1 MKIKINAK
9 NDSLRSILES
19 EGFIFPCGG
28 KGLCGRCKIVA
39 PTLPI
44 TEKDLTFIP
53 NPELERG
60 VRLACDKVVDGEVEI
75 DCLLK
80 RVEERKKKISEADA
94 YVVFEDGRTVVG
106 LASGGEVLDEVILP
120 ATPTEYRALRS
131 TAQRETVELYEAH
144 GLAKATMMLVS
155 GTPQKFTEVT
165 GIIEEYDYCTTAEAK
180 LFDMTAEEVLILP
193 KPTALVGGDILLE
206 MLTREVGTM
215 LVKDGY
221 ICYLDDNS
229 LFVARVIPNIKA
241 PLTYLTAVEYFARK
255 FNPTQKLVVGENALL
270 KGCDLEIVE
279 STVSQNSANLLASN
293 RPKAKMDRLAKKVVE
308 LSLAEDD
315 LFQDLLSEMANKA

>member
-28 KGLCGRCKIVA
+28 KGLCGRCKIIA

-44 TEKDLTFIP
+44 TEKDVTFIQKSDL
-53 NPELERG
+53 ELG
-60 VRLACDKVVDGEVEI
+60 VRLACDKVIDGEVEI
-75 DCLLK
+75 DCLLQK
-80 RVEERKKKISEADA
+80 VEERKKKISESDA

-106 LASGGEVLDEVILP
+106 LASGGEVLDEIILP
-120 ATPTEYRALRS
+120 VTPTEYRALRS
-131 TAQRETVELYEAH
+131 TAQRETVELYEEH
-144 GLAKATMMLVS
+144 GLAKATMMLLS

-165 GIIEEYDYCTTAEAK
+165 GIIEEYDYCTTTEAR
-180 LFDMTAEEVLILP
+180 LFDMTAEEVLLLP

-221 ICYLDDNS
+221 ICYLDENN
-229 LFVARVIPNIKA
+229 LFIARVIPNIKA
-241 PLTYLTAVEYFARK
+241 PLTYIAAVKYFIKK
-255 FNPTQKLVVGENALL
+255 FNPTQKLVVGKNSLIKDLGLENV
-270 KGCDLEIVE
+270 D
-279 STVSQNSANLLASN
+279 SDVSSNCASLLASN
-293 RPKAKMDRLAKKVVE
+293 RPKAKMGRLAKKVVE
-308 LSLAEDD
+308 ISFVEDD
-315 LFQDLLSEMANKA
+315 LFQDLLNEMANQA